1 MRYSKKTWVGVH
13 YVLLIPKSGG
23 PEFRA
28 GVPKSGG
35 PEFRAGVPKS
45 GGVEF

>member
-13 YVLLIPKSGG
+13 YAPLIPKSGG

-28 GVPKSGG
+28 GVPKSG
-35 PEFRAGVPKS
+35 AGFNFDP
-45 GGVEF
+45 GIYWI

>member
-1 MRYSKKTWVGVH
+1 MGGCALRT
-13 YVLLIPKSGG
+13 VLLIPKSGG
-23 PEFRA
+23 PEFCA